1 MPHEPSRSIWSV
13 RLAMEEVGH
22 GVPGATTAGGR
33 SYRMS
38 RPGEVLDALEAWRAA
53 RRALDETPNG
63 TADWLRLRMVER
75 DLRLAYE
82 RLNTEHARTVYDV
95 VAEPDGPYWVMR
107 VEGGP
112 EVMTKAVRLDDAEEA
127 VRDVIAVVDDI
138 DRDAFEIDLDIDWKK
153 APTS

>member
-1 MPHEPSRSIWSV
+1 
-13 RLAMEEVGH
+13 
-22 GVPGATTAGGR
+22 
-33 SYRMS
+33 MS
-38 RPGEVLDALEAWRAA
+38 RPGEVLDALEAWLAA

-82 RLNTEHARTVYDV
+82 RLNTQHARTVYEV

-138 DRDAFEIDLDIDWKK
+138 ERDAFEIDLEIDWKK
-153 APTS
+153 APTT

>member
-1 MPHEPSRSIWSV
+1 
-13 RLAMEEVGH
+13 
-22 GVPGATTAGGR
+22 
-33 SYRMS
+33 MS

-53 RRALDETPNG
+53 RRALDETPTG

-82 RLNTEHARTVYDV
+82 RLNTEHARAVYDV

-112 EVMTKAVRLDDAEEA
+112 EVVTKAVGRVGVSLGVGLFDAYA
-127 VRDVIAVVDDI
+127 PARDVIAVVYDI

-153 APTS
+153 APTT

>member
-1 MPHEPSRSIWSV
+1 
-13 RLAMEEVGH
+13 
-22 GVPGATTAGGR
+22 
-33 SYRMS
+33 MS

-53 RRALDETPNG
+53 RRALEATPKG

-95 VAEPDGPYWVMR
+95 VAEPAGPYWVMR

-138 DRDAFEIDLDIDWKK
+138 DRDAFEIDLDIAWEKG
-153 APTS
+153 PTT

>member
-1 MPHEPSRSIWSV
+1 
-13 RLAMEEVGH
+13 
-22 GVPGATTAGGR
+22 
-33 SYRMS
+33 MS